1 MKYLNKIL
9 AVVLPIAVFT
19 YIFLQIGWT
28 IFRPFVEKFGTV
40 KGIAGP
46 IVFVILAVFFL
57 PPVIKMIVKK
67 IW

>member
-1 MKYLNKIL
+1 MLKVIERI
-9 AVVLPIAVFT
+9 VCVLFPTAVFA

-57 PPVIKMIVKK
+57 PLVIKMIVKK
-67 IW
+67 I